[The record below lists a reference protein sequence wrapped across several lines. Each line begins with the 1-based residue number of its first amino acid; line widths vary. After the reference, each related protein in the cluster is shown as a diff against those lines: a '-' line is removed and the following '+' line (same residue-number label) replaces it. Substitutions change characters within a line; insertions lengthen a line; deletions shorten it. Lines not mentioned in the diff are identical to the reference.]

1 MAWKEFVLRLRAL
14 VFRRRMDEELNEE
27 LQFHLE
33 MQARKHRGRDVDA
46 AEAKRQAGAQFG
58 SVARAAEE
66 CREGRGIQFLD
77 TLMRDMRYAL
87 RMLRQSPSFTFATI
101 ATLALAIGANTV
113 VFGAL
118 NAVMLRPLNVP
129 QAKSLYALQPRI
141 GDTSLRESYPNYL
154 DLRNRN
160 KTFDGLAAF
169 NITQVGLDTGQNPSW
184 VWVEEVTGNYFDVLR
199 IRPYLGRF
207 FESSDEHGPN
217 SAPYVVLSYGY
228 WQAHFHSDDTVV
240 GRLVRLNKHRFT
252 VIGVAPTG
260 FHGTILFFS
269 PQFFVP
275 LIDEQQFEGTDFLSA
290 RGTRALFFGA
300 MGHLKQGVSPAAA
313 VADLNSIGAYL
324 NKAYPKQES
333 PYSFSLKSPN
343 LYGDF
348 AGKPVRA
355 FLTALM
361 LLAGLILLAAC
372 ANLGSLFT
380 ARACDR
386 SREIALRL
394 ALGAGR
400 LRVMRQL
407 LTEALL
413 VSLIGGAVGIW
424 GSVNLLQWLTS
435 WQPFPQFPINIPVS
449 PDSKVYFFALLLA
462 LTSGFL
468 FGAAPVWQVL
478 RTDPNQVIKAGSIAK
493 IGRRRISGR
502 DFLLAAQIA
511 VCAILVTASFVAV
524 RGLQRS
530 LHANFG
536 FEPDNTMLVSTDL
549 KVAGYS
555 DESTPPM
562 QKRMLDAMETIPGV
576 KAAGMV
582 DWVPCGM
589 EGWKD
594 QLVFTDRTAD
604 LRPSNAAADPS
615 ILKISPGYFRGAG
628 TNLLAGR
635 DVEWTDDKSAP
646 RVAVVN
652 EEFARELFGSA
663 EKALDGH
670 YKMQDG
676 TRVQVVGIVQN
687 GKFNSL
693 TEKQEPAMF
702 LPVLQWPTETWM
714 VLRSNRDPHD
724 LMTAIQSQLRGLDPG
739 LPSYMETWD
748 EAMVG
753 VLFPSR
759 VATVALGILGL
770 MGAILSVTGIFGMAI
785 YSISKRTRELGIR
798 MALGAQRRE
807 VVQAALAHA
816 VKLLGFGSA
825 VGLIL
830 GILASRVLASVVYE
844 ATPRDPLV
852 LTGVVLAMA
861 LLGLVATWIPAQRVL
876 SIDPATLL
884 RED

>member
-1 MAWKEFVLRLRAL
+1 MFANLFGRARKASDFSAEIQAHIQLEEERLREQGL
-14 VFRRRMDEELNEE
+14 SPEEAHNRACRAFGNVTKTQERFYEKGHWMWFDNLW
-27 LQFHLE
+27 
-33 MQARKHRGRDVDA
+33 RD
-46 AEAKRQAGAQFG
+46 
-58 SVARAAEE
+58 
-66 CREGRGIQFLD
+66 I
-77 TLMRDMRYAL
+77 RYSA
-87 RMLRQSPSFTFATI
+87 RMLRQSPSFTFAAI
-101 ATLALAIGANTV
+101 ATLAVAIAANAV

-118 NAVMLRPLNVP
+118 NAVFLRPLDVP
-129 QAKSLYALQPRI
+129 QAQSLYALQPRL
-141 GDTSLRESYPNYL
+141 GDTSLQMSYPDYL
-154 DLRNRN
+154 DFRDHN
-160 KTFDGLAAF
+160 KSFDGLTAF
-169 NITQVGLDTGQNPSW
+169 NITQVGLDSGQNPSW

-199 IRPYLGRF
+199 VHPYLGRF
-207 FESSDEHGPN
+207 FGPSDEHGPN
-217 SAPYVVLSYGY
+217 SAPCAVLSYEY
-228 WQAHFHSDDTVV
+228 WQAHFQGHREVV
-240 GRLVRLNKHRFT
+240 GRIVRLNKHPFT
-252 VIGVAPTG
+252 IIGVSPPK

-269 PQFFVP
+269 PSFFVP
-275 LIDEQQFEGTDFLSA
+275 LIDEQQFEGTDFLNA
-290 RGTRALFFGA
+290 RGTPSLFFGA
-300 MGHLKQGVSPAAA
+300 TGHLKKDVSQAAA
-313 VADLNSIGAYL
+313 IADLNSIGAYL
-324 NKAYPKQES
+324 NKTYPKHER
-333 PYSFSLKSPN
+333 PYSFSLKNPS

-348 AGKPVRA
+348 VRRPVQA
-355 FLTALM
+355 FLAALM

-407 LTEALL
+407 FTEAIM
-413 VSLIGGAVGIW
+413 VSLIGGAIGVW
-424 GSVNLLQWLTS
+424 GSVNLLEWLTS

-468 FGAAPVWQVL
+468 FGAAPLWQVL
-478 RTDPNQVIKAGSIAK
+478 RTDPYQVIKAGSPAK
-493 IGRRRISGR
+493 IGRGRIAGR
-502 DFLLAAQIA
+502 EFLLAAQVA

-536 FEPDNTMLVSTDL
+536 FEPHNAMLVSTDL

-555 DESTPPM
+555 DETAPPM
-562 QKRMLDAMETIPGV
+562 QKRMLQAMETIPGV
-576 KAAGMV
+576 EAVGLA

-594 QLVFTDRTAD
+594 QLVFTDKTSD
-604 LRPSNAAADPS
+604 LRPSNAAADAS
-615 ILKISPGYFRGAG
+615 ILKISPGYFRAAG
-628 TNLLAGR
+628 TSLLAGR
-635 DVEWTDDKSAP
+635 DVNWTDDKNSP

-663 EKALDGH
+663 KKAVDGH

-676 TRVQVVGIVQN
+676 TRVQVVGIAEN

-693 TEKQEPAMF
+693 TEDQEPAMF
-702 LPVLQWPTETWM
+702 LPLLQSPSSAWM
-714 VLRSNRDPHD
+714 VVRSSRDPHD
-724 LMTAIQSQLRGLDPG
+724 LMTAIQGRLRSLDPG

-770 MGAILSVTGIFGMAI
+770 MGAILSITGIFGMAA
-785 YSISKRTRELGIR
+785 YAVSRRKRELGIR
-798 MALGAQRRE
+798 IALGARRKE
-807 VVQAALAHA
+807 VLQAALGRAIR
-816 VKLLGFGSA
+816 LLAFGSA
-825 VGLIL
+825 AGLIL
-830 GILASRVLASVVYE
+830 GILASRVLGAIVYE

-861 LLGLVATWIPAQRVL
+861 LVGLLATWIPAHRAL
-876 SIDPATLL
+876 SIDPAMLL
-884 RED
+884 REE

>member
-1 MAWKEFVLRLRAL
+1 MFGQMLGKAFGRKRKSSEFKAEIESHLQLEIERLREQG
-14 VFRRRMDEELNEE
+14 FSDEEAHNRAHRAFGNVTKAQERFYE
-27 LQFHLE
+27 SRHLLFFD
-33 MQARKHRGRDVDA
+33 HLWRDV
-46 AEAKRQAGAQFG
+46 
-58 SVARAAEE
+58 
-66 CREGRGIQFLD
+66 
-77 TLMRDMRYAL
+77 RYAF
-87 RMLRQSPSFTFATI
+87 RMLRQSPIFTFAAV
-101 ATLALAIGANTV
+101 ATLAVAIGANAV

-118 NAVMLRPLNVP
+118 NAVFLRPLDVP
-129 QAKSLYALQPRI
+129 QARSLYALQPRL
-141 GDTSLRESYPNYL
+141 GDTSLQESYPNYI
-154 DLRNRN
+154 DLRDRN

-184 VWVEEVTGNYFDVLR
+184 VWVEEVTSNYFDVLR
-199 IRPYLGRF
+199 IRPYLGRLI
-207 FESSDEHGPN
+207 EPSDEHGPD
-217 SAPYVVLSYGY
+217 SAPYAVLAYAF
-228 WQAHFHSDDTVV
+228 WQAHFQSDATVV
-240 GRLVRLNKHRFT
+240 GRIVRLNKHPYT
-252 VIGVAPTG
+252 IIGVTPPK

-275 LIDEQQFEGTDFLSA
+275 LIDEQQFDGTNFLNA
-290 RGTRALFFGA
+290 RGTPGLFFGA
-300 MGHLKQGVSPAAA
+300 MGHLKKGVTPAAA

-324 NKAYPKQES
+324 NKTYPKDER
-333 PYSFSLKSPN
+333 PYSFSLKNPS

-348 AGKPVRA
+348 AGRPVRA

-361 LLAGLILLAAC
+361 LLASLILLAAC

-407 LTEALL
+407 FTEAIM
-413 VSLIGGAVGIW
+413 VSLIGGAIGVW
-424 GSVNLLQWLTS
+424 ASVNLLEWLTA

-449 PDSKVYFFALLLA
+449 PDNKVYFFALLLA
-462 LTSGFL
+462 LVSGFL
-468 FGAAPVWQVL
+468 FGAAPIWQVL
-478 RTDPNQVIKAGSIAK
+478 RTDAYQVIKAGSTAK
-493 IGRRRISGR
+493 IGRRRIPGR
-502 DFLLAAQIA
+502 EFLLAAQVA

-536 FEPDNTMLVSTDL
+536 FQPQNTMLVSTDL

-555 DESTPPM
+555 DENIPPM
-562 QKRMLDAMETIPGV
+562 QKRMLQAMETIPGV
-576 KAAGMV
+576 QSAGLA

-594 QLVFTDRTAD
+594 ALVFTDKTAD
-604 LRPSNAAADPS
+604 LRPSHAAADAS
-615 ILKISPGYFRGAG
+615 ILKISPGYFRAAG
-628 TNLLAGR
+628 TSLLAGR
-635 DVEWTDDKSAP
+635 DVKWSDDKNAP

-652 EEFARELFGSA
+652 QEFARELFGSA
-663 EKALDGH
+663 DKALDGH

-676 TRVQVVGIVQN
+676 TRIQVVGIVQN
-687 GKFNSL
+687 GKFNSV
-693 TEKQEPAMF
+693 TEDQEPAMF
-702 LPVLQWPTETWM
+702 LPLLQSPSTDAWM
-714 VLRSNRDPHD
+714 VVRSNRDPHD
-724 LMTAIQSQLRGLDPG
+724 LMAAIQSRLRGLDSG

-770 MGAILSVTGIFGMAI
+770 MGAILSITGIFGMAA
-785 YSISKRTRELGIR
+785 YAVSKRKRELGIR
-798 MALGAQRRE
+798 IALGARRKE
-807 VVQAALAHA
+807 VLQAALGRA
-816 VKLLGFGSA
+816 VRLLAFGSA
-825 VGLIL
+825 AGLLL
-830 GILASRVLASVVYE
+830 GILASRVLGAIVYE

-861 LLGLVATWIPAQRVL
+861 LVGVLATWIPAQRAL
-876 SIDPATLL
+876 AIDPAMLL
-884 RED
+884 REE